1 MVRRVAAGSLL
12 LGLAISLCGS
22 TQQSHRRPNPTPPSR
37 PTDVFNQ
44 VEKEAQE
51 PGKAQ
56 SAQEAARKQRRA
68 SVAELKTE
76 IPRLIEL
83 AQKLQQG
90 LNAADLNRTLPSD
103 LHRQARELE
112 KAALRISRHV
122 HEL

>member
-12 LGLAISLCGS
+12 LGLGISLCGS
-22 TQQSHRRPNPTPPSR
+22 AQQSHRRPNPTPPSR

-56 SAQEAARKQRRA
+56 SAPEAARKQRSAR
-68 SVAELKTE
+68 VAELKTE
-76 IPRLIEL
+76 IPELIEV
-83 AQKLQQG
+83 AQKLLEG

-103 LHRQARELE
+103 LHRQAQELE
-112 KAALRISRHV
+112 KAARKISKQI